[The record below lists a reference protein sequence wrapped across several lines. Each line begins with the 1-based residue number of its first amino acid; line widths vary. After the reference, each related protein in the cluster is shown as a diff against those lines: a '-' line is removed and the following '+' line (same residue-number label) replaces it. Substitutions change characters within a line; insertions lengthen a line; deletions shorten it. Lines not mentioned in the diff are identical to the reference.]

1 MKVRKTGEGNLTEWT
16 EEETEDNM
24 DYFELRRMSSKRKSP
39 PTKLST
45 DELNNCSVSG
55 RLDSENGLDMDDEEK
70 DPDEDDPLLSCHLDD
85 DDDDEYCIRVDN
97 GDVDSCDSLTSDG
110 AERPNTLMSN
120 RKQRLLQSVSSSARS
135 ETATDSEYD
144 SEGCQSTDYA
154 HQRPIT
160 TSGQTMSHMS
170 SEAVSKTGSR
180 RSMDDVLKKL
190 TSKMTTSATLSDIRN
205 TDIVNRSRVRRESN
219 ESRKSMLSEDSI
231 PSITVHVDKDRPMVV
246 VESEALRAALAGD
259 SVSEKER
266 KLTEMINQLQ
276 QLRDQLIVQQRQHVQ
291 GDISQE
297 DGTNV
302 HRQQEKRQQ
311 EQFLEQQQKLQDLQN
326 RINGQYMAEVAAKSL
341 STLPATVTSQGLM
354 FLPMFD
360 GGLSAITHPAAVAT
374 AATSLSHLT
383 ATSGVTQTPRSD
395 PIGVPSCSAID
406 AESTVSMSPLHSWA
420 PCVPQS
426 ILASTGNVTTG
437 HRTPTPC
444 SDNDCDIPL
453 NLSKPKTC
461 SGGSTSSSASCSP
474 TPQAAIKLE
483 SRDSISPGYTPNH
496 TSSSTSPG
504 ISSATNLN
512 SASPVSSMAAAVAA
526 GFLGTA
532 GAASLPMAAPFLT
545 PSSPYGSIPPHL
557 RHLSSVSFGG
567 IVGHPGNL
575 ESGLS
580 SKESI
585 SCTVSGM
592 SASSHC
598 VTSSASSDKFALPL
612 YLSTPGI
619 AAMKKESSVDRETD
633 KGKIMGAKII
643 RQNKKDMEG
652 RPHIK
657 RPMNAFMVW
666 AKDERRKILKA
677 CPDMHNSNISK
688 ILGARWKSM
697 TNSEKQPYYE
707 EQSRLSKLHMERHP
721 DYRYRPRP
729 KRTCI
734 VDGKK
739 LRISEYKQL
748 MKARRQEMRNLWYR
762 DGNVGLL
769 DTPTLVNPA
778 TMTSLLSELPNTSTG
793 DVMTNL
799 APKIP
804 PPHPQTTTNGISDV
818 KMSSACNPASVQGM
832 GNLSGVGSSQSPST
846 STAMETST

>member
-1 MKVRKTGEGNLTEWT
+1 MVVV
-16 EEETEDNM
+16 
-24 DYFELRRMSSKRKSP
+24 RMSSKRKSP

-70 DPDEDDPLLSCHLDD
+70 DPDEDDPLLSCHLED

-297 DGTNV
+297 DATNV
-302 HRQQEKRQQ
+302 HRQHEKRQQ
-311 EQFLEQQQKLQDLQN
+311 EQFLEQQQKLQDLQ
-326 RINGQYMAEVAAKSL
+326 
-341 STLPATVTSQGLM
+341 
-354 FLPMFD
+354 
-360 GGLSAITHPAAVAT
+360 
-374 AATSLSHLT
+374 
-383 ATSGVTQTPRSD
+383 
-395 PIGVPSCSAID
+395 
-406 AESTVSMSPLHSWA
+406 VSMSPLHSWA